1 MSTPYPISIGEFSDY
16 SYQMT
21 RATGD
26 WLVMGIGADPW
37 ILAAYNFAT
46 GEWRSLKEV
55 PGLGS
60 YKTFQLHKLED
71 GTIIVVSEE
80 IAGDPSS
87 VTYWLFDDGNF
98 TSFAPMEPINN
109 TIDNRHD
116 IVKNYPQVG
125 GFSTVHYEMRC
136 KPTAPWRVS
145 RKGVLFRNFGLMGA
159 PYYYSIY
166 SMAARSHL

>member
-1 MSTPYPISIGEFSDY
+1 LWFYQYNPHTQDFAMSTQYPISIGDFSDY

-26 WLVMGIGADPW
+26 WLVMGVGANPW

-46 GEWRSLKEV
+46 GEWKTLKEV
-55 PGLGS
+55 TGLGS

-87 VTYWLFDDGNF
+87 VTYWLFLTMGILPPLYPRNPS
-98 TSFAPMEPINN
+98 TTPSI
-109 TIDNRHD
+109 IDMQCRELSPGRE
-116 IVKNYPQVG
+116 I
-125 GFSTVHYEMRC
+125 
-136 KPTAPWRVS
+136 
-145 RKGVLFRNFGLMGA
+145 
-159 PYYYSIY
+159 
-166 SMAARSHL
+166 